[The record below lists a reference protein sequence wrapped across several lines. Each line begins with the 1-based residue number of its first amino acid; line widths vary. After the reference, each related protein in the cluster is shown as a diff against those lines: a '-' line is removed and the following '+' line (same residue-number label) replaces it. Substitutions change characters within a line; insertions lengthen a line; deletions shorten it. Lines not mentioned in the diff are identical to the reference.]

1 MRLSFWRSRK
11 SRKACA
17 AGHDMDQ
24 KENEDMKKIPFVT
37 KDQLEEIIKEYPTPF
52 HLYDEKGI
60 RSNIKELKEAFS
72 WNEGFKEYFAV
83 KATPNPFLIDILR
96 EYGCG
101 CDCSSYT
108 ELMLSEAI
116 GARGED
122 IMFSSN
128 DTPAEEYQY
137 ADKLG
142 AIINLDDITHIDFLE
157 RTIGRIPETIS
168 CRYNPGGLF
177 KISNDIMD
185 NPGDSK
191 YGMTTEQLF
200 EAFHILKGKGVKEFG
215 IHAFLASNTVTNEYY
230 PMLAKVLFET
240 AVRLQKET
248 GVHIKFINLSGGIG
262 IPYSPDQEPNDI
274 RAIGDG
280 VRRVYE
286 EVLVPAG
293 MGDVAIY
300 TELGRFMMGPYGC
313 LVTRAIHEK
322 HTHKEYVGVDACAVN
337 LMRPAMYGA
346 YHHITVMGKEDAP
359 HSFKYDVTGS
369 LCENNDKFAID
380 RMLPK
385 IDIGDLLVIHDTGA
399 HGFAMGYNYN
409 GKLRSAEVLLRE
421 DGSAQL
427 IRRAETPADYFAT
440 FNCFKIGEKLL

>member
-1 MRLSFWRSRK
+1 
-11 SRKACA
+11 
-17 AGHDMDQ
+17 MDQ

-37 KDQLEEIIKEYPTPF
+37 KDQLEEITKEYPTPF
-52 HLYDEKGI
+52 HLYNEKGI

-248 GVHIKFINLSGGIG
+248 GVHIKFINLSGGIP
-262 IPYSPDQEPNDI
+262 IPPPI
-274 RAIGDG
+274 RNALLPFFWRCTAKRTAGCFQG
-280 VRRVYE
+280 PSASARR
-286 EVLVPAG
+286 
-293 MGDVAIY
+293 
-300 TELGRFMMGPYGC
+300 MGPP
-313 LVTRAIHEK
+313 EK
-322 HTHKEYVGVDACAVN
+322 FGW
-337 LMRPAMYGA
+337 
-346 YHHITVMGKEDAP
+346 
-359 HSFKYDVTGS
+359 STG
-369 LCENNDKFAID
+369 
-380 RMLPK
+380 
-385 IDIGDLLVIHDTGA
+385 
-399 HGFAMGYNYN
+399 
-409 GKLRSAEVLLRE
+409 
-421 DGSAQL
+421 
-427 IRRAETPADYFAT
+427 
-440 FNCFKIGEKLL
+440 